1 MAVVE
6 QSLAGARG
14 RNLRRRAGKLFG
26 NRWTLVVIL
35 ALVAVAVVI
44 GADAKNISGVRMLTL
59 VVRGVMLGGI
69 LSLGA
74 VGVTLIYGVL
84 KMSNFAHGDYMT
96 VGAYLGFALV
106 GVLPH
111 GPRIAGLS
119 FGYEFIVALL
129 LVMPLMGLIAYGLDR
144 FTFRRLRVR
153 RSPPIMMAMAALG
166 LAFGVR
172 SIVYMVFGADFAFF
186 YTGATRPSIELFS
199 GVRIRTDQLFILVLA
214 IVLIVLVYLLLER
227 TKIGKAM
234 RATADNLDLAR
245 ISGIDTER
253 VVFWTWLIGGALA
266 GAGGMLYGLDVQLRP
281 EMGWWLLLPLFAS
294 VILGSIGNVYGAL
307 VGAFT
312 IGIVWQVSGAF
323 MNPAY
328 GPGAAFLVMILV
340 LLIRPEGLLGR
351 RG

>member
-1 MAVVE
+1 MAVFD
-6 QSLAGARG
+6 QGLSRARG
-14 RNLRRRAGKLFG
+14 RSWRRRSGKLLG
-26 NRWTLVVIL
+26 SRWTLLAIL

-44 GADAKNISGVRMLTL
+44 GADVKDISGVRMLGL

-74 VGVTLIYGVL
+74 VGITLIYGVL
-84 KMSNFAHGDYMT
+84 KMSNFAHGDFMT
-96 VGAYLGFALV
+96 LGAYLGFVIV
-106 GVLPH
+106 GILPH
-111 GPRIAGLS
+111 GPRVAGLS
-119 FGYEFIVALL
+119 FGYEFLVALVI
-129 LVMPLMGLIAYGLDR
+129 VMPLMGLITYGLDR
-144 FTFRRLRVR
+144 ITFRRLRAR

-172 SIVYMVFGADFAFF
+172 SVIYMLFGADFTFF
-186 YTGATRPSIELFS
+186 YTGQIRPSMELFADI
-199 GVRIRTDQLFILVLA
+199 RIRTDQLFILGLA
-214 IVLIVLVYLLLER
+214 IALIVLMYLLLER

-253 VVFWTWLIGGALA
+253 VVLWTWLIGGALA

-351 RG
+351 RS

>member
-1 MAVVE
+1 MAIVD
-6 QSLAGARG
+6 QSLTRARN
-14 RNLRRRAGKLFG
+14 RNWRRRAGRLLG
-26 NRWTLVVIL
+26 NRWTLVTIL
-35 ALVAVAVVI
+35 VLVAVAVVV
-44 GADAKNISGVRMLTL
+44 GASVNDISGVRMLGL

-69 LSLGA
+69 LALGS
-74 VGVTLIYGVL
+74 VGITLVYGVL
-84 KMSNFAHGDYMT
+84 KMSNFAHGDFMT
-96 VGAYLGFALV
+96 LGAYIGFVIV
-106 GVLPH
+106 GILPH

-129 LVMPLMGLIAYGLDR
+129 VVMPLVGLIAYGLDR
-144 FTFRRLRVR
+144 VTFRRLRAR

-172 SIVYMVFGADFAFF
+172 SIIYMVFGADFAFF
-186 YTGATRPSIELFS
+186 YTGRTRPSMELFADI
-199 GVRIRTDQLFILVLA
+199 RIRTDQLFILVLA
-214 IVLIVLVYLLLER
+214 IVLIVAMYLLLER

-266 GAGGMLYGLDVQLRP
+266 GAGGLLYGLDVQLRP
-281 EMGWWLLLPLFAS
+281 EMGWWLLIPLFAS

-312 IGIVWQVSGAF
+312 IGIVWQVSSAF

-328 GPGAAFLVMILV
+328 GPAAAFVVMILV
-340 LLIRPEGLLGR
+340 LLIRPDGLLGKR
-351 RG
+351 S